1 VVTGRL
7 LAVLAAALVAVL
19 AGAVPAT
26 PATAPRASS
35 TAIAFIVRVPG
46 QDTVSVAAASAPPSS
61 SVAQAGI
68 GWPDD
73 GSAVT
78 AASVLMGTR
87 TGPGSTPRSSATASL
102 RQVQLFGGEISV
114 GLVELS
120 AEAAAS
126 RRGADGGLG
135 GSRLEGLVVLGETVA
150 AGANQ
155 RIGLGDWGYAVIL
168 EQAVVEES
176 GDAHA
181 FRGFVTGIHV
191 TLTAEHGGL
200 PAGTELLVG
209 YAEAAAQAPAPPPA
223 PEQPEP
229 EAPEEPDRPDEPG
242 QPPPDE
248 PSIPREPEPEP
259 PGATPAGPP
268 AIVRDPPADVR
279 PQITGQGYVFPVW
292 GPASFSDDFGAPRAT
307 TAWHHGNDIFAP
319 LGAPVLAVSDGTLFL
334 VGWNDVGGHRLWL
347 RDRQGNEY
355 YYAHLSAYSPLAV
368 NGAQVE
374 AGDVLGFVGDSGDAA
389 GTPYHLHFEIHPTA
403 LLGLGYDGV
412 VNPYE
417 YLLAWNARRDA
428 SPVGDGAPLPVP
440 LPAAV
445 IVGGQDIAS
454 ASGLD
459 PGAIEQAYGAPLFLD
474 ATAGFALPAPAP
486 ELVGAPPGFA
496 R

>member
-7 LAVLAAALVAVL
+7 LAVLAAALLAVL
-19 AGAVPAT
+19 VGAMSAGSAT
-26 PATAPRASS
+26 QPRESATAVAL
-35 TAIAFIVRVPG
+35 IVRVPG
-46 QDTVSVAAASAPPSS
+46 QDAVSIAAASAPPSAS
-61 SVAQAGI
+61 AAQSGV
-68 GWPDD
+68 GWPAD

-78 AASVLMGTR
+78 AASVLTGTR
-87 TGPGSTPRSSATASL
+87 TGPGSTPRSSATATL
-102 RQVQLFGGEISV
+102 RQVQLFGGEISA

-126 RRGADGGLG
+126 RQGADGGLG
-135 GSRLEGLVVLGETVA
+135 GSRVEGLVVLGEAVA
-150 AGANQ
+150 AGTNQ
-155 RIGLGDWGYAVIL
+155 RVGLGDWGYAVIL
-168 EQAVVEES
+168 EQAVVQKTA
-176 GDAHA
+176 DVHA

-191 TLTAEHGGL
+191 TLTAEHAGL
-200 PAGTELLVG
+200 PAGTEILVG
-209 YAEAAAQAPAPPPA
+209 YAEAAAQAPAPAPPA
-223 PEQPEP
+223 EQPDP
-229 EAPEEPDRPDEPG
+229 EEPG
-242 QPPPDE
+242 QPDQPDEPDQPPPGE
-248 PSIPREPEPEP
+248 PSIPQEPEPQA

-268 AIVRDPPADVR
+268 TIVRDPPEDVR

-292 GPASFSDDFGAPRAT
+292 GPASFSDDFSAPRANT
-307 TAWHHGNDIFAP
+307 GWHHGNDIFAP

-334 VGWNDVGGHRLWL
+334 VGWNDVGGFRLWL

-355 YYAHLSAYSPLAV
+355 YYAHLSAFSPLAV

-417 YLLAWNARRDA
+417 YLLAWSARRDT

-440 LPAAV
+440 LPAAAV
-445 IVGGQDIAS
+445 VGGQDIAS

-459 PGAIEQAYGAPLFLD
+459 PGAVEQAYGAPLFLG
-474 ATAGFALPAPAP
+474 ATAGFELPPAQP
-486 ELVGAPPGFA
+486 ELVDQAPGFS